1 MKRSSSLFSAAMPIH
16 TSQAS
21 DGKTMIFKAYSDAET
36 EALGKKLAETLTKLN
51 INRAYIAMRGEM
63 GVGKTVFTR
72 GFAAHFGIPSV
83 KSPTYTIVN
92 EYRGDGVRIYH
103 FDLYRISDADDLESI
118 GYHEY
123 VESDAYSIVEWSE
136 RVPEYIPEDAICVKL
151 DRSPENESIRI
162 IEITGVEIQ

>member
-1 MKRSSSLFSAAMPIH
+1 MNYRVSNDK
-16 TSQAS
+16 
-21 DGKTMIFKAYSDAET
+21 ET
-36 EALGKKLAETLTKLN
+36 EQIGKSLAEMLTNLGIK
-51 INRAYIAMRGEM
+51 RAYIAMRGEM

-72 GFAAHFGIPSV
+72 GFVSHFGRANV

-92 EYRGDGVRIYH
+92 EYRPGGTNVYH

-136 RVPEYIPEDAICVKL
+136 RVPEYIPEDAITVTISRVAEDESQRDILIEGAPYDNTCV
-151 DRSPENESIRI
+151 
-162 IEITGVEIQ
+162 